1 LQRGVDIVG
10 RKKRRRKRVEKRK
23 GLEDKREK

>member
-1 LQRGVDIVG
+1 LQRGADIVG